1 MPSALVHPIASRR
14 TEPRQWPIEPA
25 YLAALKDLGMSD
37 TTVAQYFRVEPDQV
51 AQLRS
56 SYGISEAQVFPI
68 RQAKSRLFLWRR
80 SA

>member
-1 MPSALVHPIASRR
+1 MPSAFVHPIASRR
-14 TEPRQWPIEPA
+14 TEPRQWPIERA

-37 TTVAQYFRVEPDQV
+37 PTIAQYFRVELDQV

-56 SYGISEAQVFPI
+56 SYGISEAQVLPI
-68 RQAKSRLFLWRR
+68 RLSRSRLFPWRR